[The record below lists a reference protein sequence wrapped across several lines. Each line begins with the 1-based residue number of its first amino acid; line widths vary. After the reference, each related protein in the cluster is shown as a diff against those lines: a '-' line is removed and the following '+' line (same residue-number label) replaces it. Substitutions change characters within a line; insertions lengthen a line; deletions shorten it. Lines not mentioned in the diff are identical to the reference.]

1 MLQTL
6 YAQLAFQA
14 VHQCHKPFIE
24 GHGLSISKCF
34 SNMYN
39 IYIYDMYIYIWYVYI
54 YDMYIYIYNYIYVYI
69 LYVLEIQ
76 RKFRRGTPIYEW
88 LEWPRWR
95 KELASGASLSLVE
108 LHQGEIGKVGTE
120 QHTNHTSIADAK
132 RLLTKDAEICRAC
145 FNNTCAKIGPG
156 CSIVAKM
163 PVSPHDDSGRCSR
176 LVITLGWVAKK
187 YCHSF
192 RMFQVA
198 RYPFRESV
206 LIQGCLNGKWWK
218 WI

>member
-24 GHGLSISKCF
+24 GHGLPISKCF
-34 SNMYN
+34 KNVC
-39 IYIYDMYIYIWYVYI
+39 I
-54 YDMYIYIYNYIYVYI
+54 YI
-69 LYVLEIQ
+69 LYFLEVQ

-88 LEWPRWR
+88 LKWPRSR
-95 KELASGASLSLVE
+95 KELASGALSLVE
-108 LHQGEIGKVGTE
+108 LLHQGEIGKVGTE
-120 QHTNHTSIADAK
+120 QHTNHTSIAGAEC
-132 RLLTKDAEICRAC
+132 LLTKDAER
-145 FNNTCAKIGPG
+145 FLTTCAKIGPG

-176 LVITLGWVAKK
+176 LVITLGWVVKK

-192 RMFQVA
+192 RMFQDTL
-198 RYPFRESV
+198 F
-206 LIQGCLNGKWWK
+206 GKVC
-218 WI
+218 